1 MVQTGFRQP
10 NSPSK
15 NPPLPDWSLLLSDW
29 LRTAPASGLWPASA
43 PPLPP
48 HWQASCSWSF
58 STLLSKWA
66 VHPSLGLGLLPP
78 SAPCTVGSMDSTLRS
93 THCVGVRSVSGVQAG
108 VSPSS
113 LRYGGS
119 EIGVL
124 KPDREGEGA
133 RGSWIQVPL
142 IRGFPNTAG

>member
-1 MVQTGFRQP
+1 MVHTGFRQP
-10 NSPSK
+10 NNPSK
-15 NPPLPDWSLLLSDW
+15 NPPLPDCSRMLSDW
-29 LRTAPASGLWPASA
+29 LRTAPASGLWSASA
-43 PPLPP
+43 PPPQ
-48 HWQASCSWSF
+48 WQASCSCNF

-66 VHPSLGLGLLPP
+66 VGPSLGVGLLPLG
-78 SAPCTVGSMDSTLRS
+78 APCPPVSMDSTLRR

-119 EIGVL
+119 ERGVL

-142 IRGFPNTAG
+142 IRGFPNTSS